1 MLTTVQRLT
10 LTAVIAGILIGPA
23 AMLFLALSAHG
34 HKPAAP
40 PVPHPVVVV
49 RV

>member
-10 LTAVIAGILIGPA
+10 LAAVIAGILIGPV

-34 HKPAAP
+34 HRPAAP
-40 PVPHPVVVV
+40 PPVPVVVTV
-49 RV
+49 